1 MDARATEAA
10 RLERRIRALVACFIA
25 GLVLSG
31 ITAFPLLHELNLLVR
46 LLGADSPDAHR
57 ALSVWVMRVRDALA
71 ATYRDYAF
79 LGYGTDW
86 LAFGHLVI
94 ALFFVGVWRDPV
106 RNVFTL
112 QAGLVACAGV
122 IPLAMIC
129 GHIRG
134 IPLYWRLIDCS
145 FGIFGA
151 IPLWWTLRLT
161 RRLAALR

>member
-1 MDARATEAA
+1 MPPEADQ
-10 RLERRIRALVACFIA
+10 LRRQIRAMVAFFIA

-31 ITAFPLLHELNLLVR
+31 LTAFPLLHELNVLVR
-46 LLGADSPDAHR
+46 LLGADSAGAHGDL
-57 ALSVWVMRVRDALA
+57 ALWVLRVRDALA
-71 ATYRDYAF
+71 VTYRDYAF

-94 ALFFVGVWRDPV
+94 ALFFIGVWRDPV
-106 RNVFTL
+106 RNIFTL
-112 QAGLVACAGV
+112 HAGLISCAGV

-129 GHIRG
+129 GPIRG

-161 RRLAALR
+161 RRLEAMR